1 MSLIKAALRSSRRR
15 VARVSEDIP
24 RVLWQGATRYST
36 QMAAPFLSHEIPN
49 SLLKDSALEAELYAG
64 KRKRISTCSGVA
76 WIPKTDRFVTINMH
90 NSVLNGFALD
100 TSGGSASSDKL
111 VHLWELDSKESMGL
125 HRTENIAFSSSL
137 RLMAL
142 SNTGTGLVQFF
153 DTSEISNER
162 LATDLEPIFTLGDFP
177 DRSLHG
183 ISFDSSGELLCVTT
197 TAPGSTNVYKVER
210 TRESG
215 LHVNLLQRLSNP
227 RTPLRPKDA
236 RFSPCGRWV
245 AIGYTMRIGTQVGR
259 STGSISIHAWDEVQA
274 KVVEAP
280 VDEFRRLN
288 NVETLA
294 WTHDG
299 VIYATDQLSDQITM
313 HQLDLTT
320 GSFVR
325 HGIFSG
331 GKTGRL
337 SLPHGICL
345 SPDDRFLVTTNY
357 GTDSVSVFDL
367 NSH

>member
-1 MSLIKAALRSSRRR
+1 MNSIRTTLRSTRKTLTRL
-15 VARVSEDIP
+15 SEDVP
-24 RVLWQGATRYST
+24 RLWWQGTNRYSAH
-36 QMAAPFLSHEIPN
+36 MAAPLVSHEIPN
-49 SLLKDSALEAELYAG
+49 SLLKNPELEAELYAG
-64 KRKRISTCSGVA
+64 KRKRISTCSGVD
-76 WIPKTDRFVTINMH
+76 WLPNTDRFVTINMH

-100 TSGGSASSDKL
+100 ISAGTASGAKVS
-111 VHLWELDSKESMGL
+111 HLWQLDSKKSMGL

-137 RLMAL
+137 NLVAL

-153 DTSEISNER
+153 DLSEISNER
-162 LATDLEPIFTLGDFP
+162 PVTGLEPLYTLSEFP
-177 DRSLHG
+177 DPSLHG
-183 ISFDSSGELLCVTT
+183 VSFDESGQLLCVTT

-210 TRESG
+210 TRDSG
-215 LHVNLLQRLSNP
+215 LHVGLLQRLSNP
-227 RTPLRPKDA
+227 RKPLRPKDA

-259 STGSISIHAWDEVQA
+259 PTGLISIHAWDEAQA

-280 VDEFRRLN
+280 IDEFPRLN

-294 WTHDG
+294 WTRGG

-313 HQLDLTT
+313 HQVDLTT

-345 SPDDRFLVTTNY
+345 SPDERFLIATNY
-357 GTDSVSVFDL
+357 GTDSVSIFDL
-367 NSH
+367 EPR